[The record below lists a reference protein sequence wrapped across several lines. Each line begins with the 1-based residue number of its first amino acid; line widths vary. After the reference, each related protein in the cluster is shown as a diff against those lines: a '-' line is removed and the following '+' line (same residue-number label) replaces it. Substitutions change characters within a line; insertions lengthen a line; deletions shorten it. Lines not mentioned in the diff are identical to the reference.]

1 MSQARPMNDL
11 AERKRLLTIEAD
23 LHRNLISV
31 ECARMRDRVKSLTS
45 LGTLPKYLSFLAPT
59 NPWVIGGTA
68 IAGALAARNW
78 GKAIKWLPAAFSLWR
93 LLRKPARD

>member
-1 MSQARPMNDL
+1 MNDL
-11 AERKRLLTIEAD
+11 AERKRLLLLEAD
-23 LHRNLISV
+23 LHRNLISL
-31 ECARMRDRVKSLTS
+31 ECAQVRDRVKSLTS
-45 LGTLPKYLSFLAPT
+45 LGGLSKHLSSLAPT

-68 IAGALAARNW
+68 IVGALAARHW